1 MITIIMTGCHMT
13 PCHYYEGRIQMPK
26 TTFYNLPPEKKKR
39 IFEAARKEF
48 SRVPYNKAS
57 INQIIQDANISR
69 GSFYTYFEDKKDLV
83 QYMMDEYAT
92 KLVIQGKKT
101 LENSNGDIFATF
113 TDLFNFTL
121 EYSIVRDAMSMFK
134 NIFVGMHTSGDF
146 AISETFNFRNEMED
160 IKALISNINT
170 ENLCVDNKEELKDLL
185 EILICIMKFSIL
197 HAPTTSENLPQAKAH
212 FLNKINIIKYGILK
226 ERN

>member
-1 MITIIMTGCHMT
+1 
-13 PCHYYEGRIQMPK
+13 MPK

-134 NIFVGMHTSGDF
+134 NIFVGMHISGDF